1 MKSEFSLAFNQICAE
16 YSLPREVVLEAVRA
30 ALATAYRRDWKVPS
44 TQNVTAEIN
53 LDTGLARIFI
63 ERVVVDVVEDPLTQI
78 TVEDAEKVRSN
89 AAVDDIVWLML
100 RRVTSAVL
108 QHKLQSKSLC
118 SACVRQNAKVNSTD
132 LVVRKTKL

>member
-30 ALATAYRRDWKVPS
+30 ALATAYRRDWKVPA

-78 TVEDAEKVRSN
+78 
-89 AAVDDIVWLML
+89 
-100 RRVTSAVL
+100 
-108 QHKLQSKSLC
+108 
-118 SACVRQNAKVNSTD
+118 
-132 LVVRKTKL
+132 